1 MLKTRVMLVVAAS
14 LGLSLGG
21 CETLK
26 VVDARISARLERSGF
41 LKPPTVWQVK
51 PAKTGTAVTLRS
63 GPGTEHP
70 VIRVLAV
77 GETVTPLGI
86 TEGWRAVRMG
96 GSETGFVRDRDLQP
110 VGLGPQRFATP

>member
-41 LKPPTVWQVK
+41 LKPPIVWQVK

-70 VIRVLAV
+70 MIRVLAV

-110 VGLGPQRFATP
+110 AGLGPQRFATP

>member
-1 MLKTRVMLVVAAS
+1 MLKQTLMMTVLAAS
-14 LGLSLGG
+14 LGLNG

-26 VVDARISARLERSGF
+26 VVDAWVSARLERSGF

-63 GPGTEHP
+63 GPDTEHP

-86 TEGWRAVRMG
+86 ADGWRAVRIG
-96 GSETGFVRDRDLQP
+96 GNETGFVRDRDLQP
-110 VGLGPQRFATP
+110 AGLGPQRFATP